1 MDHIGLGACNKRKL
15 SVLIIIYYIKVMLKL
30 NFEDDFKIFLTHLLF
45 YIAFEVI
52 KILTHKF
59 FFLLISRDGLVP
71 NFGNRWRI

>member
-1 MDHIGLGACNKRKL
+1 
-15 SVLIIIYYIKVMLKL
+15 MLKL
-30 NFEDDFKIFLTHLLF
+30 NFKDDFKIFSTHLLF